1 VAQTY
6 IEGRFNT
13 PLMEVS
19 ARPIKIRLQPR
30 KT

>member
-13 PLMEVS
+13 PLMEV
-19 ARPIKIRLQPR
+19 
-30 KT
+30 